1 MNVIILKEYE
11 IMKKGELVQILDN
24 YSNDADVMVAV
35 NPTSLM
41 VVEGCL
47 AVMIKL
53 DGEWDYT
60 GKGLKYD

>member
-1 MNVIILKEYE
+1 
-11 IMKKGELVQILDN
+11 MKKGELVQILDN
-24 YSNDADVMVAV
+24 YFSNDADVMVAV

-53 DGEWDYT
+53 DGDWDYT
-60 GKGLKYD
+60 GKGLEI

>member
-1 MNVIILKEYE
+1 
-11 IMKKGELVQILDN
+11 MKKGELVQILDR
-24 YSNDADVMVAV
+24 YFSNDADVFVAE

-47 AVMIKL
+47 AIMIKL

-60 GKGLKYD
+60 GKELKI